1 MLRRNNMQGLKVQE
15 TIVEEIAR
23 ADAKFVK
30 VTGA

>member
-1 MLRRNNMQGLKVQE
+1 MQGLKVQE

-30 VTGA
+30 VMEHKI